1 MRGGKNI
8 LHMQADEEDVYHL
21 MDLKERYFV
30 LIGAGSL
37 IEGIALYFVFFQTS
51 CWDLI
56 YLCVTLAFGIVLLF
70 SQSVKISKR
79 IMEADI
85 CYMELDEFSLAV
97 CQPEKNGHYERCRI
111 FYEEIDKIVEG
122 SRRGIP
128 EFYIVLYEKENRES
142 FFLLDEEE
150 QNRTIF
156 LVRSFGFDHQ
166 RFVEFYRK
174 LRWNVPGKVRIIGTK
189 NQEVWNLRK
198 PNIEICIVAGMIAGY
213 VIPKLLEVMKLY

>member
-1 MRGGKNI
+1 MSGEKNI
-8 LHMQADEEDVYHL
+8 LRIQANEEDVYHL
-21 MDLKERYFV
+21 MDLRERYFV
-30 LIGAGSL
+30 LIGVGSL
-37 IEGIALYFVFFQTS
+37 VEGIAVYFLSFQIR

-56 YLCVTLAFGIVLLF
+56 YLCVTLALEIFLLLR
-70 SQSVKISKR
+70 QSAKISKR

-85 CYMELDEFSLAV
+85 CYMELDEFSMAV
-97 CQPEKNGHYERCRI
+97 CQPEKNGHYECCRI

-128 EFYIVLYEKENRES
+128 EFYIVLGEKENRES

-166 RFVEFYRK
+166 RFTEFYKK

-198 PNIEICIVAGMIAGY
+198 PNIEICIVAGMVVGY
-213 VIPKLLEVMKLY
+213 VIPKLLEVMKLH